1 MKTLYRTDK
10 ISSMGK
16 RIIFLFF
23 SDWKIPAIF
32 QLIFFFRLTMSSA
45 TEVELNQDKPVNEL
59 DLKIVIKKAELIG
72 SYMHPAMK
80 S

>member
-1 MKTLYRTDK
+1 
-10 ISSMGK
+10 
-16 RIIFLFF
+16 
-23 SDWKIPAIF
+23 
-32 QLIFFFRLTMSSA
+32 MSSA